1 MTYRKAVSRIRLDS
15 TDFATELD
23 NIQFEEN
30 GNEYVY
36 HVTRGSFLFEENV
49 EFLSIQRK
57 KPGQSSFQEVDGF
70 CLTNF
75 PNVGVALNTAKMI
88 LDARET

>member
-23 NIQFEEN
+23 NMQFEEN
-30 GNEYVY
+30 A
-36 HVTRGSFLFEENV
+36 

-57 KPGQSSFQEVDGF
+57 KPGQTSFQEVDGF

-88 LDARET
+88 LDARES